1 MQNEIKDE
9 FTKLVSLIAD
19 SSVKIESLQIQLNA
33 LINLVLEINKHNE
46 IEIPN
51 YAIDNFKKSL
61 DDLKN
66 KSIINSTV
74 SREFPDVA
82 SEYLSQTDGFADELL
97 RKLLD
102 D

>member
-1 MQNEIKDE
+1 MKDTE
-9 FTKLVSLIAD
+9 DKITKLVSVITD

-33 LINLVLEINKHNE
+33 LTNLVSEIIKHNK
-46 IEIPN
+46 IELPD
-51 YAIDNFKKSL
+51 YAIDNFKKNI

-66 KSIINSTV
+66 KSIINSTI

-82 SEYLSQTDGFADELL
+82 SEYLSQTDGFAEELL
-97 RKLLD
+97 RKLFD